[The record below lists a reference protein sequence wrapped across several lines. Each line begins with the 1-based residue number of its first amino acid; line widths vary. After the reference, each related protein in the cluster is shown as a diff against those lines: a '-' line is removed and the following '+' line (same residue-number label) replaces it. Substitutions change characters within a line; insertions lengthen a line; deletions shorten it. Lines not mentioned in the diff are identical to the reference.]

1 MLAARMAML
10 AYAAVALGYA
20 LSVRSLGRLAWWQGP
35 HDPARRR
42 SRVAL
47 GWRGATRG
55 AIDSG
60 HRGAS

>member
-20 LSVRSLGRLAWWQGP
+20 LSVRSLGRLARWQGP